1 MSNDTSKQTLFRFVS
16 LRNPQLTETK
26 EKNLGFIFRPE
37 SVEGHFDTAIESTTE
52 GKKMVVL
59 QKAAANFET
68 DVRLQSEKK
77 IENSDFADLLKIGR
91 KISKKQTLSS
101 EELENIKNYYL
112 GSSNFGKQAPEDI
125 TVDLEVLWNHLIY
138 QTVTQ
143 KDFYVKEAI
152 IQILKA
158 IHIGYVQTL
167 EQDDE
172 LLETNGEDFIK
183 KALTAKVV
191 LPSYLFID
199 GRNKEDD
206 NQSTSVSKIFTV
218 NESNISGAYISF
230 DPFANKLSAA
240 ANRKLNNLAKKTQET
255 NIAKTAK
262 AKLENLKTELE
273 KVSEFF
279 KNEYREAYKIAEQQN
294 DLINKATLKDYTLQ
308 RLQVEST
315 FDESMNEAARIL
327 AVESLAS
334 PELVEL
340 DFSFRNEVN
349 VQDFQNKLSKEGL
362 RTLVQL
368 IGIGTGVSTNK
379 LSSPEDIVTLDNGVT
394 AILQLEDYPTYA
406 DIYRLIDNK
415 IGKYNELIIANT
427 SVPTENVVSLGGAV
441 LSQKKTDSIAEGS
454 YVLTPKLQNLDISV
468 GSIYSFYQDPLYYYD
483 FDLILDTSETVD
495 SIEVSLKTN
504 NGLEYNEYPTNY
516 YQSGNLTTISNIFY
530 SRLDNTTF
538 STINQFSAIIYF
550 KSGKTAT
557 IDLSQSFEAFKAY
570 TGMLNFNEETKD
582 LGDSDVDNSG
592 FRFNAKTVR
601 INPTDP
607 NHNFWYIQFSF
618 EDPSVQITSIDY
630 YARGNTSD
638 IKDQYLMNLGNGEY
652 KLFNNQTFLS
662 PELVSPYGFTV
673 EGKAILSDG
682 KTYTFSITMIRNTYE
697 NVDIAAPE
705 KQYFG
710 DSSFMLFTGSGDG
723 TGGGTGSG
731 GGSGSS
737 TTTTTSDSFIPKG
750 FGIKRLGIAD
760 YLKVEQSLHAYVPG
774 EVSHIENIMARE
786 YKEKST
792 RRLRRQENTNTTS
805 TDTEREKLTDN
816 TSASRF
822 EMQSEI
828 SKMLQNSTDMGLNT
842 GMRYGRF
849 GGSFEINIGANFAH
863 HQAKEESQRQ
873 AVTQSQDITSRALD
887 RIVTK
892 VHEERIEKIV
902 EEFEENNKHGFD
914 NTKGDK
920 HVVGVYRWL
929 DKRMK
934 NQIYNYGK
942 RMMFEF
948 MIPEP
953 AKLHTLA
960 MNNLK
965 NTNTKVIPIPVDPRT
980 AKEFTMKNYKDLII
994 SKSVDSTDKV
1004 LDDNKL
1010 SYWLGKYNV
1019 EIDEKSSDEITL
1031 SNAYTLN
1038 QSEVG
1043 NKQDGGKSFDFII
1056 PDGYE
1061 AKSGKVIVN
1070 HFFQPERLEYS
1081 HFNISIGDYTIG
1093 DGGKTN
1099 NKVNGKFDFSK
1110 PIKSKVGVS
1119 IECGDFAVVSIA
1131 VTLNCELTEEAKNQW
1146 CQKAFNAIIQAYE
1159 DTLAEYNSQLE
1170 KEDAKAKQI
1179 SAENPNYYRQIE
1191 QEILKHNAI
1200 AFLTDDEPVKHEIL
1214 GLDLNKES
1222 KSMEDYLVKRDKL
1235 DQYAALVKFMEQ
1247 AFEWDIMS
1255 YNFYPYYWAGRTDWE
1270 TMHLSDSVDPLFRS
1284 FLQSGMARVIVTV
1297 KPGFEDA
1304 VNFYF
1309 TTGKIWSGGEVPVIG
1324 DPMYLSIVDELRE
1337 TPGKTEGNFWITQ
1350 IPTSLNMLQEKS
1362 IGLVVDTALP
1372 LHEEDPSKCENPE
1385 MLVKKEDLDF
1395 LLNNDQVGQTSNKI
1409 IQFSWENM
1417 DSYSIGDLDF
1427 PRTYT
1432 CLDQEITIDREASW
1446 LDTDKASVSYQIL
1459 ADKLSLID
1467 GIYAEVM
1474 EEKYQG
1480 ITLKVDVSKIK
1491 SFEMVKPGGSASFD
1505 TLKLVTNAVD
1515 YITFPNQ
1522 DVDYNIQR
1530 ISDKN
1535 GVNLT
1540 GAEVGK
1546 KLNLDRFLV

>member
-1 MSNDTSKQTLFRFVS
+1 MKT
-16 LRNPQLTETK
+16 
-26 EKNLGFIFRPE
+26 
-37 SVEGHFDTAIESTTE
+37 
-52 GKKMVVL
+52 
-59 QKAAANFET
+59 
-68 DVRLQSEKK
+68 
-77 IENSDFADLLKIGR
+77 
-91 KISKKQTLSS
+91 
-101 EELENIKNYYL
+101 
-112 GSSNFGKQAPEDI
+112 
-125 TVDLEVLWNHLIY
+125 
-138 QTVTQ
+138 
-143 KDFYVKEAI
+143 
-152 IQILKA
+152 
-158 IHIGYVQTL
+158 
-167 EQDDE
+167 
-172 LLETNGEDFIK
+172 
-183 KALTAKVV
+183 
-191 LPSYLFID
+191 
-199 GRNKEDD
+199 
-206 NQSTSVSKIFTV
+206 
-218 NESNISGAYISF
+218 YI
-230 DPFANKLSAA
+230 
-240 ANRKLNNLAKKTQET
+240 
-255 NIAKTAK
+255 
-262 AKLENLKTELE
+262 
-273 KVSEFF
+273 
-279 KNEYREAYKIAEQQN
+279 
-294 DLINKATLKDYTLQ
+294 
-308 RLQVEST
+308 
-315 FDESMNEAARIL
+315 
-327 AVESLAS
+327 
-334 PELVEL
+334 
-340 DFSFRNEVN
+340 RNEIN
-349 VQDFQNKLSKEGL
+349 AQDFQNKLSKEGL

-368 IGIGTGVSTNK
+368 IGIVPSFSTYAVSSDENN
-379 LSSPEDIVTLDNGVT
+379 SNSNSVTLDNGIS
-394 AILQLEDYPTYA
+394 AILQLDDYKTYS
-406 DIYRLIDNK
+406 DIYSLIDDKINK
-415 IGKYNELIIANT
+415 YDEVIYSNT
-427 SVPTENVVSLGGAV
+427 SVVSENVVSLGGAV
-441 LSQKKTDSIAEGS
+441 LSQKKTDSVAEAS
-454 YVLTPKLQNLDISV
+454 FVLTPKLQNLDINV
-468 GSIYSFYQDPLYYYD
+468 GSISSFYHDPLYYYD

-504 NGLEYNEYPTNY
+504 NGLEFSDYPADY
-516 YQSGNLTTISNIFY
+516 YQSGNLTTISNIFF
-530 SRLDNTTF
+530 SRLDYTTF

-557 IDLSQSFEAFKAY
+557 IDLSQSFEASKPY

-582 LGDSDVDNSG
+582 LGDSDVDNLG

-601 INPTDP
+601 INPTDT

-630 YARGNTSD
+630 YAKGNTGD

-652 KLFNNQTFLS
+652 RLFNNQTFLS
-662 PELVSPYGFTV
+662 PELVSPYGFLV
-673 EGKAILSDG
+673 EGKAMLSDG

-697 NVDIAAPE
+697 NVDIEAPE

-723 TGGGTGSG
+723 TGGGT
-731 GGSGSS
+731 GSGSS

-792 RRLRRQENTNTTS
+792 RRLRRQENTNTTY
-805 TDTEREKLTDN
+805 TDTEREKLTDT

-828 SKMLQNSTDMGLNT
+828 SKMLQDSTDMGLNT
-842 GMRYGRF
+842 GMRYGRS
-849 GGSFEINIGANFAH
+849 GGSFEISIGANFAH

-873 AVTQSQDITSRALD
+873 AVTQSQDITTRALD
-887 RIVTK
+887 KIVTK
-892 VHEERIEKIV
+892 VHEERIEKII

-960 MNNLK
+960 IDNLK
-965 NTNTKVIPIPVDPRT
+965 KSNTKVIHVPVDPRT
-980 AKEFTMKNYKDLII
+980 SSVNPMPDYKALADEITLNYWM
-994 SKSVDSTDKV
+994 S
-1004 LDDNKL
+1004 N
-1010 SYWLGKYNV
+1010 YNV
-1019 EIDEKSSDEITL
+1019 EIDAPLEKSKTL
-1031 SNAYTLN
+1031 SFSFSDKTIGQDYDEVFGRWTGVYNKDFEIPENYVATNVTGNISVGEGAGDARMRPRTDLFICGKSLIVDSNDNTKYIVNQKVLNIEKSITISGKFWDVRAISGTLN
-1038 QSEVG
+1038 VTCVL
-1043 NKQDGGKSFDFII
+1043 NDL
-1056 PDGYE
+1056 
-1061 AKSGKVIVN
+1061 AKAAW
-1070 HFFQPERLEYS
+1070 Q
-1081 HFNISIGDYTIG
+1081 
-1093 DGGKTN
+1093 
-1099 NKVNGKFDFSK
+1099 
-1110 PIKSKVGVS
+1110 
-1119 IECGDFAVVSIA
+1119 
-1131 VTLNCELTEEAKNQW
+1131 
-1146 CQKAFNAIIQAYE
+1146 QKAFNAIIQAYE
-1159 DTLAEYNSQLE
+1159 DALAEYNSQLE
-1170 KEDAKAKQI
+1170 REDDKAKQI
-1179 SAENPNYYRQIE
+1179 SEENPNYYRQIE

-1200 AFLTDDEPVKHEIL
+1200 AFLTDDGDTKKL
-1214 GLDLNKES
+1214 GQDLNLGAT
-1222 KSMEDYLVKRDKL
+1222 SMADYKVNRDNL

-1247 AFEWDIMS
+1247 AFEWNIMS
-1255 YNFYPYYWAGRTDWE
+1255 YNFYPYYWAGRIDWE

-1309 TTGKIWSGGEVPVIG
+1309 TTGKIWNGGEVPVIG

-1337 TPGKTEGNFWITQ
+1337 TPGKAEGNFWITQ

-1385 MLVKKEDLDF
+1385 MLVKEEDLDF
-1395 LLNNDQVGQTSNKI
+1395 LMNNDQIGQTSNKI

-1417 DSYSIGDLDF
+1417 DSYPIGDLDF

-1432 CLDQEITIDREASW
+1432 CLDQEIIIDREASW
-1446 LDTDKASVSYQIL
+1446 LDTDKASVSYQVL
-1459 ADKLSLID
+1459 ADQLSLID
-1467 GIYAEVM
+1467 GVYAEVM

-1480 ITLKVDVSKIK
+1480 ITLKVDAAKIK
-1491 SFEMVKPGGSASFD
+1491 SFELVKPGGSASFD
-1505 TLKLVTNAVD
+1505 TLKFVTNAVD

>member
-1 MSNDTSKQTLFRFVS
+1 MSNDSSKQTLFRFVS

-37 SVEGHFDTAIESTTE
+37 GVGGHFDTAIETAAES
-52 GKKMVVL
+52 KKMVVL
-59 QKAAANFET
+59 QKAAANFEV
-68 DVRLQSEKK
+68 DARLQSEKK
-77 IENSDFADLLKIGR
+77 IEESDFADLLKIGR

-101 EELENIKNYYL
+101 EELDNLRNYYL
-112 GSSNFGKQAPEDI
+112 GSSNFGKQDSADI
-125 TVDLEVLWNHLIY
+125 TGELEVLWNHLIY

-143 KDFYVKEAI
+143 KDFYVKEAV

-158 IHIGYVQTL
+158 IHIGYVQTV

-172 LLETNGEDFIK
+172 LLEINGEDFVK
-183 KALTAKVV
+183 KALAAKVV
-191 LPSYLFID
+191 LPSYLFVD

-206 NQSTSVSKIFTV
+206 SQSTSVSKIFTV
-218 NESNISGAYISF
+218 NESNISGAYISY

-240 ANRKLNNLAKKTQET
+240 ANRKLSNMARKTQET

-262 AKLENLKTELE
+262 AKLDSLKTELE
-273 KVSEFF
+273 KVSEFY
-279 KNEYREAYKIAEQQN
+279 KKEYREAYKIAEQQN
-294 DLINKATLKDYTLQ
+294 DLANKAALKNYKLQ

-327 AVESLAS
+327 AVESLVS

-340 DFSFRNEVN
+340 GFTFRNEVN
-349 VQDFQNKLSKEGL
+349 VQDFQNKLSKDGL

-368 IGIGTGVSTNK
+368 IGIGTGVSANK
-379 LSSPEDIVTLDNGVT
+379 SSLPEDMVTLDNGAT

-406 DIYRLIDNK
+406 DIYQLIDNK
-415 IGKYNELIIANT
+415 ISKYNDLIIANT
-427 SVPTENVVSLGGAV
+427 SIPTENVVSLGGAV
-441 LSQKKTDSIAEGS
+441 LSQKKTDSVAEGS
-454 YVLTPKLQNLDISV
+454 FVLTPKLQNLDINV
-468 GSIYSFYQDPLYYYD
+468 GSISSFYHDPLYYYD

-504 NGLEYNEYPTNY
+504 NGLEFSDYPADY
-516 YQSGNLTTISNIFY
+516 YQSGNLTTISNIFF
-530 SRLDNTTF
+530 SRLDYTTF

-557 IDLSQSFEAFKAY
+557 IDLSQSFEASKPY
-570 TGMLNFNEETKD
+570 TGMLNFNEETED
-582 LGDSDVDNSG
+582 LGDSDVDNLG

-601 INPTDP
+601 INPTDT

-630 YARGNTSD
+630 YAKGNTGD

-652 KLFNNQTFLS
+652 RLFNNQTFLS
-662 PELVSPYGFTV
+662 PELVSPYGFLV

-697 NVDIAAPE
+697 NVDIEAPE

-731 GGSGSS
+731 DGSGSS

-805 TDTEREKLTDN
+805 TDTEREKLTDT

-828 SKMLQNSTDMGLNT
+828 SKMLQESTDFGLNT
-842 GMRYGRF
+842 NMNF
-849 GGSFEINIGANFAH
+849 GGKTLGSFAMSIGANFAH

-873 AVTQSQDITSRALD
+873 AVTQSQDITTRALD

-892 VHEERIEKIV
+892 VHEERIEKII

-942 RMMFEF
+942 RMMLEF

-960 MNNLK
+960 IDNLK
-965 NTNTKVIPIPVDPRT
+965 KSNTKVIPVPVDPRT
-980 AKEFTMKNYKDLII
+980 SSVNPMADYKSLAGEITLNYWM
-994 SKSVDSTDKV
+994 S
-1004 LDDNKL
+1004 
-1010 SYWLGKYNV
+1010 KYNV
-1019 EIDEKSSDEITL
+1019 EIDAPLEKSKTL
-1031 SNAYTLN
+1031 SFSFSDKTIGQDYDEVFGRWTGVYNKDFEIPEDYVATKVTGNISVGEGAGDARMRPRTDLFICGKSLIASLNDNTKYIVNQEVLNIEKSITISGKFWDVRAISGTLN
-1038 QSEVG
+1038 VTCVL
-1043 NKQDGGKSFDFII
+1043 NDL
-1056 PDGYE
+1056 
-1061 AKSGKVIVN
+1061 AKAAW
-1070 HFFQPERLEYS
+1070 Q
-1081 HFNISIGDYTIG
+1081 
-1093 DGGKTN
+1093 
-1099 NKVNGKFDFSK
+1099 
-1110 PIKSKVGVS
+1110 
-1119 IECGDFAVVSIA
+1119 
-1131 VTLNCELTEEAKNQW
+1131 
-1146 CQKAFNAIIQAYE
+1146 QKAFNAIIQAYE
-1159 DTLAEYNSQLE
+1159 DALAEYNSQLE
-1170 KEDAKAKQI
+1170 QEEAKAKQI
-1179 SAENPNYYRQIE
+1179 SSENPNYYRQIE

-1222 KSMEDYLVKRDKL
+1222 KSMADYLVKRDNL

-1255 YNFYPYYWAGRTDWE
+1255 YNFYPYYWAGRSDWE

-1309 TTGKIWSGGEVPVIG
+1309 TTGKIWNGGEVPVIG

-1337 TPGKTEGNFWITQ
+1337 TPGKAEGNFWITQ

-1395 LLNNDQVGQTSNKI
+1395 LMNNDQVGQTSNKI

-1427 PRTYT
+1427 PRTYN
-1432 CLDQEITIDREASW
+1432 CLDREITIDREASW

-1459 ADKLSLID
+1459 ADELSLID
-1467 GIYAEVM
+1467 GVYAEVM

-1480 ITLKVDVSKIK
+1480 ITLKVDVTKIK
-1491 SFEMVKPGGSASFD
+1491 SFELVKPGGSASFD

>member
-37 SVEGHFDTAIESTTE
+37 GVEGHFDTAIETATE
-52 GKKMVVL
+52 SKKMVVL
-59 QKAAANFET
+59 QKAADNFEV
-68 DVRLQSEKK
+68 DARLQSEKK
-77 IENSDFADLLKIGR
+77 IEESDFADLLKIGR

-101 EELENIKNYYL
+101 EELDNLRNYYL
-112 GSSNFGKQAPEDI
+112 GSSNFGKQDSADI
-125 TVDLEVLWNHLIY
+125 TGELEVLWNHLIY

-143 KDFYVKEAI
+143 KDFYVKEAV

-158 IHIGYVQTL
+158 IHIGYVQTV

-172 LLETNGEDFIK
+172 LLEINGEDFVK
-183 KALTAKVV
+183 KALAAKVV
-191 LPSYLFID
+191 LPSYLFVD

-206 NQSTSVSKIFTV
+206 SQSTSVSKIFTV
-218 NESNISGAYISF
+218 NESNISGAYISY

-240 ANRKLNNLAKKTQET
+240 ANRKLSNMARKTQEI

-273 KVSEFF
+273 KVSEFY
-279 KNEYREAYKIAEQQN
+279 KKEYREAYKIAEQQN
-294 DLINKATLKDYTLQ
+294 DLANKAALKNYKLQ
-308 RLQVEST
+308 RLQVESN

-327 AVESLAS
+327 AVENLAS

-340 DFSFRNEVN
+340 DFTFRDEVN
-349 VQDFQNKLSKEGL
+349 VQDFQSKLSKEGL

-368 IGIGTGVSTNK
+368 IGIGTGISTNK
-379 LSSPEDIVTLDNGVT
+379 SSSSENMVTLDNGVT

-406 DIYRLIDNK
+406 DIYQLIDTK
-415 IGKYNELIIANT
+415 ISKYNELIIVNT
-427 SVPTENVVSLGGAV
+427 SIPTENVVSLGGAV

-454 YVLTPKLQNLDISV
+454 YVLTPKLQNLDINV

-483 FDLILDTSETVD
+483 FDLILDTSETID

-504 NGLEYNEYPTNY
+504 NGLEFSDYPADY

-530 SRLDNTTF
+530 SRLDYTTF

-570 TGMLNFNEETKD
+570 TGFLNFINEKSELMPCTYKACPSLVSGNRYNIELTLEMPNEELDVKSILYTHKDSSTSSNTNGYFVKTKNGS
-582 LGDSDVDNSG
+582 LIVLSELMGTSGSVMFDNS
-592 FRFNAKTVR
+592 NDYLEV
-601 INPTDP
+601 
-607 NHNFWYIQFSF
+607 
-618 EDPSVQITSIDY
+618 SIIL
-630 YARGNTSD
+630 NN
-638 IKDQYLMNLGNGEY
+638 DQ
-652 KLFNNQTFLS
+652 KIDFTTPFLS
-662 PELVSPYGFTV
+662 PESCVSGSFNIN
-673 EGKAILSDG
+673 G
-682 KTYTFSITMIRNTYE
+682 
-697 NVDIAAPE
+697 
-705 KQYFG
+705 
-710 DSSFMLFTGSGDG
+710 SSSGGNG
-723 TGGGTGSG
+723 TGGSSGTN
-731 GGSGSS
+731 
-737 TTTTTSDSFIPKG
+737 TTTSDSFIPKG

-805 TDTEREKLTDN
+805 TDTEREKLTDS

-828 SKMLQNSTDMGLNT
+828 SKMLQQSTDFGVNT
-842 GMRYGRF
+842 NMNF
-849 GGSFEINIGANFAH
+849 GGKTLGSFAMSIGANFAH

-873 AVTQSQDITSRALD
+873 AVTQSQDITTRALD

-960 MNNLK
+960 IDNLK
-965 NTNTKVIPIPVDPRT
+965 KSNTKVIPIPVDPRT
-980 AKEFTMKNYKDLII
+980 SVVNPMPDYTALADEITLNYWM
-994 SKSVDSTDKV
+994 S
-1004 LDDNKL
+1004 
-1010 SYWLGKYNV
+1010 KYNV
-1019 EIDEKSSDEITL
+1019 EAIEKLDKEI
-1031 SNAYTLN
+1031 Y
-1038 QSEVG
+1038 V
-1043 NKQDGGKSFDFII
+1043 GKSFSNNSGAVGNDKEIAVASENIQIPSGYKTISAAANAKNSEDWYDPSNNIKEYPQILAGNTLLKDTYQNIDTFIGSI
-1056 PDGYE
+1056 PVSYSQIG
-1061 AKSGKVIVN
+1061 VIASN
-1070 HFFQPERLEYS
+1070 I
-1081 HFNISIGDYTIG
+1081 NISIKCT
-1093 DGGKTN
+1093 
-1099 NKVNGKFDFSK
+1099 
-1110 PIKSKVGVS
+1110 P
-1119 IECGDFAVVSIA
+1119 
-1131 VTLNCELTEEAKNQW
+1131 TEEAEKAWQ
-1146 CQKAFNAIIQAYE
+1146 QKTFNAIIQAYE
-1159 DTLAEYNSQLE
+1159 DALAEYNSQLE
-1170 KEDAKAKQI
+1170 SEDAKAKQI
-1179 SAENPNYYRQIE
+1179 SEENPNYYRQIE

-1200 AFLTDDEPVKHEIL
+1200 AFLTDDGDTKKL
-1214 GLDLNKES
+1214 GQDLNLGAT
-1222 KSMEDYLVKRDKL
+1222 SMADYKVNRDNL

-1247 AFEWDIMS
+1247 AFEWNIMS
-1255 YNFYPYYWAGRTDWE
+1255 YNFYPYYWAGRKDWE

-1309 TTGKIWSGGEVPVIG
+1309 TTGKIWNGGEVPVIG

-1337 TPGKTEGNFWITQ
+1337 TPGKPEGNFWITQ

-1372 LHEEDPSKCENPE
+1372 LHEEDSSKCENPE

-1395 LLNNDQVGQTSNKI
+1395 LMNNDQIGQTSNKI

-1417 DSYSIGDLDF
+1417 DKGFSSIGNLQF
-1427 PRTYT
+1427 PRVYR
-1432 CLDQEITIDREASW
+1432 CLNQEIVIDRDAVW
-1446 LDTDKASVSYQIL
+1446 HNTDSVTKTYQIL
-1459 ADKLSLID
+1459 ADQLSLID
-1467 GIYAEVM
+1467 GVYAEVM

-1480 ITLKVDVSKIK
+1480 ITLKVDVTKIK
-1491 SFEMVKPGGSASFD
+1491 SFELVKPGGSDSFD
-1505 TLKLVTNAVD
+1505 TLKFVTNAVD

-1540 GAEVGK
+1540 GVEVGK